1 MAALLTG
8 SGACACSS
16 PPIALELPPT
26 TLAGDR
32 VLVTVADG
40 VVDAQW
46 LETSAP
52 LPTFTLP
59 ADGAIELTVLEL
71 GATRAALEL
80 ADVAPTFAPPG
91 RARGLAR
98 APNIRSARIDAEGA
112 SAWEARAALDGP
124 LSTLAAPFA
133 VEPCFPLAMI
143 ERLPETSTEGVA
155 LLAQDATTTWLASGS
170 RWWTLFAD
178 ERPPAPLASPVWPL
192 VVRADARTS
201 GGAHFVLGERT
212 DRGGRT
218 LELWRQRRGLS
229 PFERV
234 FAEPLRAVEDEPLA
248 LAATSTGTVFW
259 LTRGSVLVRL
269 DQPPSGPPRRVA
281 VTLGDGG
288 AARLGGLAAQ
298 DRDHVVAL
306 RPYELVGAPRRVI
319 AEVGWRGDAVEV
331 RRTEV
336 AAELAVSIG
345 LDAAGAVWVG
355 TNTADALQLNA
366 LFAAPFEVP
375 QVGSLVTSITPA
387 RHGAWRGLMLRG
399 TGGLLRLRWL
409 GLSDD
414 LRVDGYGD
422 CTPGASGL
430 DVRDALLVR
439 GGAWIVA
446 GRRES
451 NEARVFWSPVPGLE
465 P

>member
-178 ERPPAPLASPVWPL
+178 ERPPPRRWPRPSGRWSS
-192 VVRADARTS
+192 VPTRARAAARTS
-201 GGAHFVLGERT
+201 SSASAPTAAAEHSSSGASAEASRRSSVSSPNRCARSRT
-212 DRGGRT
+212 SRSRSRRRRPAPSSGSPAGACSSASINLRRGPRGGSR
-218 LELWRQRRGLS
+218 
-229 PFERV
+229 
-234 FAEPLRAVEDEPLA
+234 
-248 LAATSTGTVFW
+248 
-259 LTRGSVLVRL
+259 
-269 DQPPSGPPRRVA
+269 
-281 VTLGDGG
+281 
-288 AARLGGLAAQ
+288 
-298 DRDHVVAL
+298 
-306 RPYELVGAPRRVI
+306 
-319 AEVGWRGDAVEV
+319 
-331 RRTEV
+331 
-336 AAELAVSIG
+336 
-345 LDAAGAVWVG
+345 
-355 TNTADALQLNA
+355 
-366 LFAAPFEVP
+366 
-375 QVGSLVTSITPA
+375 
-387 RHGAWRGLMLRG
+387 
-399 TGGLLRLRWL
+399 
-409 GLSDD
+409 
-414 LRVDGYGD
+414 
-422 CTPGASGL
+422 
-430 DVRDALLVR
+430 
-439 GGAWIVA
+439 
-446 GRRES
+446 
-451 NEARVFWSPVPGLE
+451 
-465 P
+465 